1 MSQAGSSNQRDPRVP
16 DSTRLQGAGDE
27 RLVSIIVPCRN
38 ERGHIDAFLDSATAQ
53 QLQAGWRMEIL
64 VADGE
69 SDDGTGERIQARA
82 AVDARLVP
90 VANPGR
96 IVSTG
101 LNACLA
107 RASGAVIV
115 RMDVH
120 TQFAPDYV
128 AQCIAALQRTSADNV
143 GGAWVARGEGAM
155 GQAIA
160 AAFQSRWVV
169 GGALSRDV
177 AYEGEADTVYLGCWP
192 RQTFARV
199 GGFDETLVRN
209 QDDEHNLRLRLAG
222 GCVWQS
228 ALIRSWYRPRDAL
241 GHLFRQQVQY
251 GYWRPFVMK
260 KHGQP
265 GSVRQL
271 VPAVFVAA
279 LVVTAMLAWAWPWPF
294 VGLIAV
300 YATYV
305 LGVSGGAAWPSTAD
319 RGGGPASW
327 GKIQRFVSLAP
338 RVFLAVAAY
347 HLGYGL
353 GTWRGLFDLAR
364 GRRLSGAL
372 AKLTR

>member
-1 MSQAGSSNQRDPRVP
+1 MSQAGSSTQRDPRVP

-107 RASGAVIV
+107 RARGAVIV

-128 AQCIAALQRTSADNV
+128 AQCIAALQRTGADNV

-169 GGALSRDV
+169 GGALSRDG

-222 GCVWQS
+222 RRIWQS
-228 ALIRSWYRPRDAL
+228 TGIRSWYRPRDAL
-241 GHLFRQQVQY
+241 GYLFRQQYQY

-265 GSVRQL
+265 GSLRQL
-271 VPAVFVAA
+271 VPMIFVAA
-279 LVVTAMLAWAWPWPF
+279 VAFCACAAPWFYAPLAWLMGAYAAYLLAASFQAARCAGDAHRWALLPRLP
-294 VGLIAV
+294 AV
-300 YATYV
+300 
-305 LGVSGGAAWPSTAD
+305 
-319 RGGGPASW
+319 
-327 GKIQRFVSLAP
+327 I
-338 RVFLAVAAY
+338 AAY

-353 GTWRGLFDLAR
+353 GTWRGLWDLAR
-364 GRRLSGAL
+364 GRRESGASV
-372 AKLTR
+372 KITR

>member
-107 RASGAVIV
+107 RARGAVIV

-128 AQCIAALQRTSADNV
+128 AHV
-143 GGAWVARGEGAM
+143 GQLVKH
-155 GQAIA
+155 
-160 AAFQSRWVV
+160 S
-169 GGALSRDV
+169 L
-177 AYEGEADTVYLGCWP
+177 P
-192 RQTFARV
+192 RSGRRFK
-199 GGFDETLVRN
+199 GLC
-209 QDDEHNLRLRLAG
+209 DDHTITPFHPDGVSLG
-222 GCVWQS
+222 GCVS
-228 ALIRSWYRPRDAL
+228 
-241 GHLFRQQVQY
+241 
-251 GYWRPFVMK
+251 
-260 KHGQP
+260 
-265 GSVRQL
+265 
-271 VPAVFVAA
+271 
-279 LVVTAMLAWAWPWPF
+279 LVVKDNMHS
-294 VGLIAV
+294 GCAV
-300 YATYV
+300 SVSDNHCSVSPSA
-305 LGVSGGAAWPSTAD
+305 GVV
-319 RGGGPASW
+319 ASN
-327 GKIQRFVSLAP
+327 FCP
-338 RVFLAVAAY
+338 P
-347 HLGYGL
+347 
-353 GTWRGLFDLAR
+353 
-364 GRRLSGAL
+364 
-372 AKLTR
+372 